1 MKSKLTTCISNDFKE
16 GLKAGKQK
24 ERQRIREEIEK
35 IFNKITPKKTYNWD
49 TEKDV
54 ERGVNLANEKIMEI
68 RNLKKQVLALLSE
81 EKGK

>member
-35 IFNKITPKKTYNWD
+35 MPSYDMDESDNMYFDNMYLIKS
-49 TEKDV
+49 E
-54 ERGVNLANEKIMEI
+54 
-68 RNLKKQVLALLSE
+68 VLALLSE
-81 EKGK
+81 EEGK

>member
-35 IFNKITPKKTYNWD
+35 MPSYDMDESDNIYLIKS
-49 TEKDV
+49 E
-54 ERGVNLANEKIMEI
+54 
-68 RNLKKQVLALLSE
+68 VLELL
-81 EKGK
+81 EKGI